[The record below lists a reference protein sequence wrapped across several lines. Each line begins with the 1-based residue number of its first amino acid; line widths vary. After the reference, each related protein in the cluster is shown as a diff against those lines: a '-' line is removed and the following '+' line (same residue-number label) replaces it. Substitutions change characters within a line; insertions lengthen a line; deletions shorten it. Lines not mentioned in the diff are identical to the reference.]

1 MKLVNK
7 TVIAIVF
14 SLILCSCETEV
25 HKEYY
30 SNGTLKEEYSMRNGK
45 FVGKHKALYE
55 NGKPQAI
62 GQYKNGLMSDVWQ
75 YFYPNGSIQ
84 SIQKY
89 EEGKVVS
96 LDYWDTDGRQVIKD
110 GTGVV
115 KLYNPSGK
123 VESIMSYKNN
133 VYHGKCETWFPNG
146 TKASESFY
154 ENGKPVG
161 IWKYWD
167 EYGVLIKTE
176 EY

>member
-7 TVIAIVF
+7 IVIVVLF
-14 SLILCSCETEV
+14 SFVLSSCETEV
-25 HKEYY
+25 HKDYY

-45 FVGKHKALYE
+45 FVGKYKALYE
-55 NGKPQAI
+55 NGKPQAV
-62 GQYKNGLMSDVWQ
+62 GQYEKGLMSGVWQ
-75 YFYPNGSIQ
+75 YYYPSGSIQ

-96 LDYWDTDGRQVIKD
+96 LDYWDTNGGQVIKD
-110 GTGVV
+110 GTGVARH
-115 KLYNPSGK
+115 YYPSGQI
-123 VESIMSYKNN
+123 ESIMSYKDN

-146 TKASESFY
+146 LKASESFY

-161 IWKYWD
+161 TWKYWD
-167 EYGVLIKTE
+167 EYGELIKTE